1 MAAITC
7 PLRVSSRK
15 RILAERRNALGVYDP
30 FARGAY
36 GVETG
41 EFVADDLQRGRQFG
55 CASWKPVGQAPAVQI
70 LFSHFSGGS
79 KRSSS
84 FLCEHLASHGYAVAS
99 LDHSDHILPRP
110 SDAVDQEEKSAR
122 LDALIAARVPDIQ
135 FLLGVVG
142 KAAQRIGIVGHSF
155 GGWTALAAPSMA
167 GRIEAVVA
175 LAPAGA
181 SRPRPGIIPATLDF
195 AWGREVPSLVLAGD
209 SDVSIPLDCVRD
221 VFDRVPSIKR
231 LLVLRGV
238 DHLHFVDRAEEQH
251 ESVRTM
257 AFPPELQWIQQEMR
271 AFADLRPET
280 EAHRIVAGLTVAHF
294 DATLKGNPKAGELLD
309 GYVDG
314 V

>member
-1 MAAITC
+1 
-7 PLRVSSRK
+7 
-15 RILAERRNALGVYDP
+15 VYDP
-30 FARGAY
+30 FARGPND
-36 GVETG
+36 VETK
-41 EFVADDLQRGRQFG
+41 EFVADDVRRGRQFG
-55 CASWKPVGQAPAVQI
+55 CVSWNPVGQAPGALI

-79 KRSSS
+79 KTASS

-110 SDAVDQEEKSAR
+110 SDAADPQEKKAR
-122 LDALIAARVPDIQ
+122 LGALIEARVPDIR

-142 KAAQRIGIVGHSF
+142 KGGQRVGIVGHSF
-155 GGWTALAAPSMA
+155 GGWTALAAPSKE

-195 AWGREVPSLVLAGD
+195 AWGREVPTLVIAGD
-209 SDVSIPLDCVRD
+209 SDVSISLDCARD
-221 VFDRVPSIKR
+221 VFDRIPSFKR
-231 LLVLRGV
+231 LVVLGGV

-251 ESVRTM
+251 ERVRTM

-271 AFADLRPET
+271 AFADLRPEA

-294 DATLKGNPKAGELLD
+294 DATLKRNSNATDLLD
-309 GYVDG
+309 GYADADANG
-314 V
+314 VA